1 MKAAARQHQDPQ
13 RTPQG
18 AALDPA
24 LVRLIEA
31 LAQADADRDYAAAAK
46 ARERDDVQS

>member
-1 MKAAARQHQDPQ
+1 MKAAARQEQAPQ

-18 AALDPA
+18 GALDPA

-31 LAQADADRDYAAAAK
+31 LAQADADRDYAAAQQAAGRK
-46 ARERDDVQS
+46 TLIK